1 MWTAAYGLSSS
12 TRMLLNK
19 PGIKLN
25 LKNTNGMYPQRV
37 RNASDL
43 IIFGGILEA
52 FQIRILFNIPTNSSI
67 KNIK

>member
-1 MWTAAYGLSSS
+1 MFDMT
-12 TRMLLNK
+12 
-19 PGIKLN
+19 
-25 LKNTNGMYPQRV
+25 QRV